1 MSEYDPAV
9 AVGWFAGQPDAD
21 ARPGHVT
28 LTEYDWPASIVAGPA
43 APPGLQS
50 SLDQNF
56 VLPLLMISVLGSA
69 PTSRTQACEEVFVI
83 CIRSFGVDPT
93 G

>member
-1 MSEYDPAV
+1 MREYDPAL
-9 AVGWFAGQPDAD
+9 AAGWFAGQLGAD
-21 ARPGHVT
+21 ARAGQVT

-43 APPGLQS
+43 EPPGLQS

-56 VLPLLMISVLGSA
+56 VPPLLMISVLGSA
-69 PTSRTQACEEVFVI
+69 PTSRTQARDDVFVI
-83 CIRSFGVDPT
+83 CIRSRGVDPT